1 MTKEELLNKTG
12 HSLSMK
18 DLRRFVENNKDIPDS
33 APCMIERITDYYFT
47 SREWHDGQTI
57 EGWDVLKVEGYDYH
71 SALAHNKNMLKEMEI
86 IKNGGERQFRMDNPE
101 EHIFGKKEL
110 EKMKEEFYQP
120 HCISTDK
127 EVIYIY
133 SHY

>member
-1 MTKEELLNKTG
+1 MTKEELLSKTS

-33 APCMIERITDYYFT
+33 APCMIERATDYYFT

-71 SALAHNKNMLKEMEI
+71 CGVSHNRSMREEVER
-86 IKNGGERQFRMDNPE
+86 IKNGEERTFSLENPE
-101 EHIFGKKEL
+101 EHIIGEKEL
-110 EKMKEEFYQP
+110 EETKEQFYRP
-120 HCISTDK
+120 FFINTDK